1 MKNKLLVGVALAASV
16 LVTGCMP
23 DSKVASH
30 NISKAANSFEVDRRV
45 VFYNGITGEHILSVE
60 GKCSIAQKTQPPRVQ
75 ITCKKGHREFVR
87 HQMGLSHNV
96 TYFAEHLGTSDVSTF
111 HHRIIWKP
119 QSIIPDMDVRFD
131 SEELTADRY

>member
-1 MKNKLLVGVALAASV
+1 MGKLLAGAAIAMAI
-16 LVTGCMP
+16 LVTGCAP
-23 DSKVASH
+23 DAQVASL
-30 NISKAANSFEVDRRV
+30 NISKAADSFEVDRRV
-45 VFYNGITGEHILSVE
+45 VFYNGITGDYIISVE
-60 GKCSIAQKTQPPRVQ
+60 GKCSIAQKSAPPRVQ

-87 HQMGLSHNV
+87 HQLGLSDNV

-119 QSIIPDMDVRFD
+119 QSVIPDSDFKVD

>member
-1 MKNKLLVGVALAASV
+1 MKNKLLVGVALVATLFVA
-16 LVTGCMP
+16 GCQR
-23 DSKVASH
+23 DAQVASR
-30 NISKAANSFEVDRRV
+30 NISKAADTFEVDRRV
-45 VFYNGITGEHILSVE
+45 VFYNGITGEHILAVE
-60 GKCSIAQKTQPPRVQ
+60 GKCSIAQKAQPPRVQ

-96 TYFAEHLGTSDVSTF
+96 TYFSEHLGTSDVNTF

-131 SEELTADRY
+131 KEELTADRY